1 LRDGGEQAKSTGAVE
16 GLQAAVGAELVV
28 QVPHVRPDR
37 VHRHI
42 ELAGDLRRGQA
53 GLQEAQDAGLGLAER
68 LGQALWPGRGGRRW
82 QADGGCGWRAGGGRR
97 WQADGGCG

>member
-1 LRDGGEQAKSTGAVE
+1 MCELTRPGAPGSDAPGREEGSGPLRDGREQAKSTGPVD
-16 GLQAAVGAELVV
+16 GLQAAVGSEPVV

-42 ELAGDLRRGQA
+42 KLAGDLRRGKA

-68 LGQALWPGRGGRRW
+68 LRL
-82 QADGGCGWRAGGGRR
+82 ADGRAG
-97 WQADGGCG
+97 

>member
-1 LRDGGEQAKSTGAVE
+1 LRDGREQAESAGPVE
-16 GLQAAVGAELVV
+16 SLQAAMGAELVV

-42 ELAGDLRRGQA
+42 KLAGDLRRRKA

-68 LGQALWPGRGGRRW
+68 LGQVLWP
-82 QADGGCGWRAGGGRR
+82 ACGWCRFR
-97 WQADGGCG
+97 W

>member
-1 LRDGGEQAKSTGAVE
+1 LRDGREQAKSTGPVD

-42 ELAGDLRRGQA
+42 ELAGDLRRGKA

-68 LGQALWPGRGGRRW
+68 LGQARGLTQPGKTTVRSV
-82 QADGGCGWRAGGGRR
+82 AG
-97 WQADGGCG
+97 

>member
-1 LRDGGEQAKSTGAVE
+1 MRDGREQAKSTGPVD

-42 ELAGDLRRGQA
+42 KLTGDLRRGKA

-68 LGQALWPGRGGRRW
+68 LGQVLG
-82 QADGGCGWRAGGGRR
+82 QVLAGPRLAPPASSCLAR
-97 WQADGGCG
+97 

>member
-1 LRDGGEQAKSTGAVE
+1 LRDGREQTKRTGPVE

-42 ELAGDLRRGQA
+42 KLAGDLRRGKA

-68 LGQALWPGRGGRRW
+68 FGQLLRLGQVLRLGQLLRLGQVLRRGQVFG
-82 QADGGCGWRAGGGRR
+82 
-97 WQADGGCG
+97 

>member
-1 LRDGGEQAKSTGAVE
+1 MRDGGEQAKSTGAVE

-42 ELAGDLRRGQA
+42 ELAGDLWRGQA

-68 LGQALWPGRGGRRW
+68 LGQRPGAARGWCRW
-82 QADGGCGWRAGGGRR
+82 RPAA
-97 WQADGGCG
+97 

>member
-1 LRDGGEQAKSTGAVE
+1 LRHGPEQAKSTGPVD

-42 ELAGDLRRGQA
+42 ELAGDLRGGKA
-53 GLQEAQDAGLGLAER
+53 GLQEAQDAGLGLAKR
-68 LGQALWPGRGGRRW
+68 LGHVL
-82 QADGGCGWRAGGGRR
+82 
-97 WQADGGCG
+97 